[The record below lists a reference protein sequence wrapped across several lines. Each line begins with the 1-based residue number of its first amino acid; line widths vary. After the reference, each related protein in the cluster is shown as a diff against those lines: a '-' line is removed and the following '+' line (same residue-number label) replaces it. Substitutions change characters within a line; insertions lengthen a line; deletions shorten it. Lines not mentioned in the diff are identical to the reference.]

1 MKTFLKIMVILM
13 GIVLGIYLGELLSN
27 IPALSF
33 LSYGKELGLTN
44 PISLNLGFLS
54 LTFGLMIKLN
64 IAGIIGFIL
73 AICIIKWVI
82 K

>member
-13 GIVLGIYLGELLSN
+13 GILLGIYLGELLKD

-33 LSYGKELGLTN
+33 LSYGTKLGLEN
-44 PISLNLGFLS
+44 PISLDIGFLS
-54 LTFGLMIKLN
+54 LTFGLIFKLN
-64 IAGIIGFIL
+64 IAGIIGFIVS
-73 AICIIKWVI
+73 ICIIKWAI